1 MSSDKIFN
9 NFYTTFCFTCIFK
22 MSILLNKKI
31 FKIISSL
38 LKNTPCITQSSVNT
52 SKIFVTEFIFI
63 SGPIKP

>member
-1 MSSDKIFN
+1 MIRYLI
-9 NFYTTFCFTCIFK
+9 NFTLHFVLLAYFK
-22 MSILLNKKI
+22 CQFYSTKKI

-63 SGPIKP
+63 SGTIKP